1 MLDLV
6 LGTFM
11 EWVGEGP
18 FRNKGLIV
26 KTLWYLVLFGP
37 RVWDFVNWGDLVEK
51 VGNFILIDHVSNQI

>member
-1 MLDLV
+1 MHDYKAPIFMLDLV

-37 RVWDFVNWGDLVEK
+37 RVWDFDIWGW
-51 VGNFILIDHVSNQI
+51 FY